1 MAKEDALSYPRD
13 KATSFTGLP
22 AINHARALTT
32 QARCRQAENDRPSC
46 FRKWRRKVLGLINSA
61 PAQRA
66 AGSWIVGLS
75 KKPDKAPAAPDAAA
89 TEYQI
94 RGPAWRPVPATSTV
108 SACDRVGCR
117 TTVVNLQPPAVAGAT
132 AARR

>member
-13 KATSFTGLP
+13 NATSFTGLP

-61 PAQRA
+61 LAQRA
-66 AGSWIVGLS
+66 AGSWIEGLS
-75 KKPDKAPAAPDAAA
+75 KSLTKRQQRRMLRQRNVKFA
-89 TEYQI
+89 
-94 RGPAWRPVPATSTV
+94 
-108 SACDRVGCR
+108 DRHGG
-117 TTVVNLQPPAVAGAT
+117 QFQ
-132 AARR
+132 